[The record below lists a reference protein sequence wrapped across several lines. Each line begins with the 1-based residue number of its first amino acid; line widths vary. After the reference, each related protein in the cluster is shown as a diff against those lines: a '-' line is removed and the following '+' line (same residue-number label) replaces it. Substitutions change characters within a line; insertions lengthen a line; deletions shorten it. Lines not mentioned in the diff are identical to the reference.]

1 MRIRSSH
8 FPATFLLLTLCLIIV
23 SCSSKVKYDTAAD
36 SAAVDTNPNA
46 MMSKPTGALS
56 DQDRQFVAKALI
68 GNKGEVELGNMAL
81 GKTKTANVKEFAQ
94 MMVDDH
100 SKAYDELMQL
110 ASSKSI
116 STTDTMATAEQI
128 AAKEKLSK
136 LSGKSFD
143 KEYMSIM
150 VKDHEKARDDFQN
163 QATGG
168 SDAEL
173 KAYAAKYLDGITKHL
188 QRAREMDT
196 VAVSASK

>member
-1 MRIRSSH
+1 
-8 FPATFLLLTLCLIIV
+8 
-23 SCSSKVKYDTAAD
+23 
-36 SAAVDTNPNA
+36 